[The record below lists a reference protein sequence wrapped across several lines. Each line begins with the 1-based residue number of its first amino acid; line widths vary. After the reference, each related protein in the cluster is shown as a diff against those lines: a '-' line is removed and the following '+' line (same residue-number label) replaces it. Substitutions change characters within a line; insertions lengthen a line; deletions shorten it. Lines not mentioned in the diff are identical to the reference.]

1 MKRLHKLLI
10 TSFIKPLIATF
21 FVAQFIL
28 ILQFLWR
35 VIDDLAGK
43 GLGWDIIAELL
54 LYASASLVP
63 LALPLAVLL
72 SSIMTFGN
80 LGEYFELTAIKSS
93 GISLQKFMRPLIVLV
108 SVLAIGAFFYSNHV
122 IPYANLKA
130 LSLRYDIKQQREE
143 LQIREGVFYNDIEGY
158 SIKVG
163 NKNSRTKLMKDI
175 MIYKHNKE
183 KGNAEVTVADSGY
196 IKMTSDES
204 KLLVTLYHGQT
215 YAEMQESDNN
225 NRRKKEKEYPFQ
237 QREFDKENLLI
248 DISGFNF
255 KRTDEGL
262 FKDNYQM
269 LRLSELEKNRD
280 SLIRVYN
287 QKALNLSK
295 ELDDNIFS
303 GERYQKMT
311 GESNV
316 NQSQSNK
323 RNNPSGESSQHNPQN
338 SRSDEGNPGHTGENP
353 SPCIYPVDSVS
364 LKDESPYV
372 YTFAGDQEGSPE
384 NFVTRRAFADRVYA
398 SRDVTAKSQ
407 KNTNNTPNP
416 GNKESKDKTI
426 KKSSISFDVDIFL
439 DTIKTRHKLNIIN
452 NALSSARKNNQ
463 KITNS
468 RKVFEQRQKN
478 IYKHQIHWHKKLTLS
493 FACVIFFFIGAP
505 LGSIIRKGGLGTP
518 LVISV
523 IFFIIYY
530 IISITGENFVEKG
543 VFPAFVGMWL
553 SSLIFLPIGIFLTY
567 KATNDS
573 MMLNTETYSKVIKK
587 IFSFGSIKNGKSGGG
602 ETTDFHEQ

>member
-28 ILQFLWR
+28 ILQFLWQH
-35 VIDDLAGK
+35 IDELAGK
-43 GLGWDIIAELL
+43 GLEWNIIAELL

-80 LGEYFELTAIKSS
+80 LGEYLELTAIKSS
-93 GISLQKFMRPLIVLV
+93 GISLQKFMRPLIILV
-108 SVLAIGAFFYSNHV
+108 SCLTIGAFFYANHV

-163 NKNSRTKLMKDI
+163 QKNPRTKLMKDI
-175 MIYKHNKE
+175 MIYEHNKE
-183 KGNAEVTVADSGY
+183 KGNAQVTVADSGY
-196 IKMTSDES
+196 INMTSDES
-204 KLLVTLYHGQT
+204 KLLVTLYHGHS
-215 YAEMQESDNN
+215 YAEIEESNKSKPRGEGN
-225 NRRKKEKEYPFQ
+225 EYPFQ
-237 QREFDKENLLI
+237 RREFDKETLLI
-248 DISGFNF
+248 DISGFSF

-287 QKALNLSK
+287 EKALSLSE
-295 ELDDNIFS
+295 ELDDNLFDPEKYNRQAS
-303 GERYQKMT
+303 RKNVDKPQTERT
-311 GESNV
+311 
-316 NQSQSNK
+316 
-323 RNNPSGESSQHNPQN
+323 NNPSKKPNELNLQNKNNRKKNTGPSQANAHPYIYV
-338 SRSDEGNPGHTGENP
+338 SDSTKPEDEQ
-353 SPCIYPVDSVS
+353 IYAYYFPDSA
-364 LKDESPYV
+364 E
-372 YTFAGDQEGSPE
+372 TAPE
-384 NFVTRRAFADRVYA
+384 NYVTRKLFSDKKYA
-398 SRDVTAKSQ
+398 NRYIQTTSSKIAK
-407 KNTNNTPNP
+407 N
-416 GNKESKDKTI
+416 SKQT
-426 KKSSISFDVDIFL
+426 FDVKTFL
-439 DTIKTRHKLNIIN
+439 DTLETRHKLNIIN
-452 NALSSARKNNQ
+452 HALSNARNNSQ

-468 RKVFEQRQKN
+468 KRVFEQRQKN
-478 IYKHQIHWHKKLTLS
+478 IYKHKIHWHKKLTLS
-493 FACVIFFFIGAP
+493 FACIIFFFIGAP
-505 LGSIIRKGGLGTP
+505 LGSIIRKGGLGAP

-530 IISITGENFVEKG
+530 IVSISGENFVEKG
-543 VFPAFVGMWL
+543 VLPAFFGMWL

-573 MMLNTETYSKVIKK
+573 MILNTETYTKVIKK
-587 IFSFGSIKNGKSGGG
+587 IFSFGSVKKGNSG
-602 ETTDFHEQ
+602 ENDTQDFHEQ

>member
-1 MKRLHKLLI
+1 LKRLHKLLI
-10 TSFIKPLIATF
+10 GSFIKPLIATF

-28 ILQFLWR
+28 ILQFLWQH
-35 VIDDLAGK
+35 IDDLAGK
-43 GLGWDIIAELL
+43 GLEWNIIAELL

-108 SVLAIGAFFYSNHV
+108 SILAIGAFFYSNHV

-163 NKNSRTKLMKDI
+163 EKNPRTKLMKDI
-175 MIYKHNKE
+175 MIYKHNRD

-196 IKMTSDES
+196 IKMTTDETM
-204 KLLVTLYHGQT
+204 LLLTLYHGQT
-215 YAEMQESDNN
+215 YAEMQESDNS

-237 QREFDKENLLI
+237 QREFDKETLLI
-248 DISGFNF
+248 DISGFSF
-255 KRTDEGL
+255 QRTDEGL

-269 LRLSELEKNRD
+269 LKLSELEENRD
-280 SLIRVYN
+280 SLVRVYN
-287 QKALNLSK
+287 QKASSLSK
-295 ELDDNIFS
+295 ELDDNIFR
-303 GERYQKMT
+303 GERYKQMA
-311 GESNV
+311 SN
-316 NQSQSNK
+316 NTTNKSQTNT
-323 RNNPSGESSQHNPQN
+323 RNNSSGASSGNKTKGDNVQ
-338 SRSDEGNPGHTGENP
+338 DNPGHGGENP
-353 SPCIYPVDSVS
+353 SPYVYPPDSMQG
-364 LKDESPYV
+364 KYESPYV
-372 YTFAGDQEGSPE
+372 YTFTDTHDEMPVSYVE
-384 NFVTRRAFADRVYA
+384 RRSSTDRLYI
-398 SRDVTAKSQ
+398 SQDVAAT
-407 KNTNNTPNP
+407 TNNPHNNHNPASTESNGKMVNNPN
-416 GNKESKDKTI
+416 S
-426 KKSSISFDVDIFL
+426 SFDVDTFI
-439 DTIKTRHKLNIIN
+439 DTLKPRHKLNIIN
-452 NALSSARKNNQ
+452 HALNSARKNNQ

-478 IYKHQIHWHKKLTLS
+478 IYKHQIHWHKKLTLA
-493 FACVIFFFIGAP
+493 FACIIFFFIGAP

-543 VFPAFVGMWL
+543 VLPAFFGMWL

-573 MMLNTETYSKVIKK
+573 MILNTETYFKAIKK
-587 IFSFGSIKNGKSGGG
+587 IISFGSFKNGKSGADE
-602 ETTDFHEQ
+602 ETNFYEQ

>member
-1 MKRLHKLLI
+1 LKRLHKLLI
-10 TSFIKPLIATF
+10 GSFIKPLIATF

-28 ILQFLWR
+28 ILQFLWQH
-35 VIDDLAGK
+35 IDDLAGK
-43 GLGWDIIAELL
+43 GLEWNIIAELL
-54 LYASASLVP
+54 LYASAGLVP

-130 LSLRYDIKQQREE
+130 LSLRYDIKKQREE

-163 NKNSRTKLMKDI
+163 EKNPRTKLMKDI
-175 MIYKHNKE
+175 MIYKHNKD
-183 KGNAEVTVADSGY
+183 KGNAEVTIADSGY
-196 IKMTSDES
+196 IKMTTDETM
-204 KLLVTLYHGQT
+204 LLVTLYHGQT
-215 YAEMQESDNN
+215 YAEMQESDEA
-225 NRRKKEKEYPFQ
+225 NRRRKEKEYPFQ
-237 QREFDKENLLI
+237 QREFDEETLLI
-248 DISGFNF
+248 DISGFSF
-255 KRTDEGL
+255 QRTDEGL

-269 LRLSELEKNRD
+269 LKLSELEKNRD
-280 SLIRVYN
+280 SLIQVYN
-287 QKALNLSK
+287 QKASSLSK
-295 ELDDNIFS
+295 ELDDNIFR
-303 GERYQKMT
+303 GERYKKMA
-311 GESNV
+311 SNS
-316 NQSQSNK
+316 NTNKSQTKTQNH
-323 RNNPSGESSQHNPQN
+323 PSGESSRNKTN
-338 SRSDEGNPGHTGENP
+338 GNNLGANPGNVGEKA
-353 SPCIYPVDSVS
+353 SPYGYPADS
-364 LKDESPYV
+364 LQDQYESSYV
-372 YTFAGDQEGSPE
+372 YTFSDTQEEVPE
-384 NFVTRRAFADRVYA
+384 NYVKRRSSTQWLYA
-398 SRDVTAKSQ
+398 SRDVTTPSNNLHN
-407 KNTNNTPNP
+407 KNHNPVNEESNGKTANHPN
-416 GNKESKDKTI
+416 
-426 KKSSISFDVDIFL
+426 SSFNVDNFI
-439 DTIKTRHKLNIIN
+439 DTLKPRHKLNIIN
-452 NALSSARKNNQ
+452 HALNSARKNNQ

-478 IYKHQIHWHKKLTLS
+478 IYKHQIHWHKKLTLA
-493 FACVIFFFIGAP
+493 FACIIFFFIGAP

-543 VFPAFVGMWL
+543 VLPAFFGMWL

-573 MMLNTETYSKVIKK
+573 MILNTETYAKAIKK
-587 IFSFGSIKNGKSGGG
+587 IISFGSFKNGKSG
-602 ETTDFHEQ
+602 EDDSTNFYEQ